1 MHVCEYYLVY
11 VQVSTLREYS
21 KLLEKE
27 YLIILSDYI
36 LFLCT
41 LVYNSQDYILDSEEL
56 APSNF
61 VKKYQDEFPLKVR
74 VCKGFYGHSERTSV
88 SEGDSF
94 NIHFVKHTKV
104 GKLFFAATCSVKIK
118 HNIILECYNFSHIT

>member
-1 MHVCEYYLVY
+1 MLVHV
-11 VQVSTLREYS
+11 
-21 KLLEKE
+21 
-27 YLIILSDYI
+27 
-36 LFLCT
+36 
-41 LVYNSQDYILDSEEL
+41 QDYILDSEEL
-56 APSNF
+56 APSQF

-104 GKLFFAATCSVKIK
+104 IVLMIALKIK
-118 HNIILECYNFSHIT
+118 GFSCSLYN